1 MNISLTLFM
10 QAETEADRVD
20 WMNKIKGVIAS
31 LLNSQLQLNPGKNDP
46 ENKSF
51 ASQSLQSTLAD
62 NSMQPD
68 SVSRILR
75 EIPGNDLCAE
85 CGAPEPDWASLNLGV
100 LMCIE
105 CSGVH
110 RNLGVHRSKVQLL
123 RGQLEY
129 IFTP

>member
-1 MNISLTLFM
+1 MTY
-10 QAETEADRVD
+10 
-20 WMNKIKGVIAS
+20 
-31 LLNSQLQLNPGKNDP
+31 LQVNPGKNDMETNNTAP
-46 ENKSF
+46 
-51 ASQSLQSTLAD
+51 QSLEGTPADQNVQSE
-62 NSMQPD
+62 

-110 RNLGVHRSKVQLL
+110 RNLGVHRSKVC
-123 RGQLEY
+123 
-129 IFTP
+129 